1 MSFSVSSRSSRNAL
15 KESTIM
21 PVCVDWHKK
30 SCVEFLRVVSFLI
43 MYVHGWMDVSFYAS
57 MRICLYIPK
66 TISSPIADTMTKNMK
81 VYMTRM
87 KILA

>member
-1 MSFSVSSRSSRNAL
+1 M
-15 KESTIM
+15 
-21 PVCVDWHKK
+21 
-30 SCVEFLRVVSFLI
+30 VSFLI

-57 MRICLYIPK
+57 MRICLFDYIPK